1 MSTPKKIHIHPKRLA
16 RSVARAKLEAAGVTG
31 YNKQNGVDLYG
42 RKIPSAFS
50 RNWKKI
56 VTEAVKVPP
65 KKRKEKK

>member
-1 MSTPKKIHIHPKRLA
+1 MKEMKIHIHPKRLA
-16 RSVARAKLEAAGVTG
+16 RSVARARLEAAGVTG

-56 VTEAVKVPP
+56 VAEAVKARP
-65 KKRKEKK
+65 RKEHKR